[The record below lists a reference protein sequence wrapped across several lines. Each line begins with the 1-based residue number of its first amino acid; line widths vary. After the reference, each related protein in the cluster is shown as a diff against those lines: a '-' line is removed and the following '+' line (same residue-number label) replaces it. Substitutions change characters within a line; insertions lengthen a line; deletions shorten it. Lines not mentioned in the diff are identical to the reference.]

1 MRVAETKE
9 VYLFAQNVAVDA
21 FAYITER
28 TRISTNATIGFVR
41 GVGVKWI

>member
-1 MRVAETKE
+1 MKAEETKE
-9 VYLFAQNVAVDA
+9 VYLFVRNVVVGA
-21 FAYITER
+21 FVYITER